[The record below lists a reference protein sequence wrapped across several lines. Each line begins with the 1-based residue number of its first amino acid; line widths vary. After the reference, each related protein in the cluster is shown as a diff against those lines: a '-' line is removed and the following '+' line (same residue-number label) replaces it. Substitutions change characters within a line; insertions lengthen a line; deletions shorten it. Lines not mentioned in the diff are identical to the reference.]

1 MLKSTQE
8 RQNELKRFYLNLT
21 TINKV
26 GEET

>member
-21 TINKV
+21 IINKV